1 MCLMIVISTMWRCSL
16 VMSLIGCW
24 FVTLSRRRGFRTG
37 RGLLGFVNAKL
48 QRKQFSGWKRFVCLY
63 LWFTLSLACHLQL
76 KKLPVYSY
84 CSEKKLNIIDYVI
97 FCYRLTLILIW
108 GCCFLWSLWFLCL
121 GKICLVT
128 TDDVFMQDG
137 TFLVRCSS
145 SQSGCQPYT
154 LVVLYHHTVYNIPVR
169 LLEDSQFYALGK
181 EGKKTEEV
189 DERSISLHL
198 VSIYSLFCTITAVW
212 KRMIFFSYYFSKF
225 ELLIL
230 F

>member
-1 MCLMIVISTMWRCSL
+1 MFTCDVTDWLLICYIEQEAGLQDRPWFAGVCERKAAEETVFRMKKVCVFIFVIYIM
-16 VMSLIGCW
+16 
-24 FVTLSRRRGFRTG
+24 
-37 RGLLGFVNAKL
+37 
-48 QRKQFSGWKRFVCLY
+48 FS
-63 LWFTLSLACHLQL
+63 HLQL

-198 VSIYSLFCTITAVW
+198 VSIYSLFCTITAAW